1 MHLYLYYLEDI
12 DFDGRNPAWT
22 NWHGKQM
29 SLHDPL
35 KFSAELSAKLASRSR
50 HICVFLGAGSSRA
63 CGLPDISQLKDRV
76 LAALGPEDQ
85 QVLQVTMN
93 GRTLEEALSRLRRI
107 AGLVTAAETIDGLT
121 GETAKL
127 LDATLCKGIVKVLD
141 LHTADITPA
150 WRLAAWAKRSGY
162 RLPLEFFTVNYD
174 LILETAFERM
184 AVPYFDGFIG
194 SLAARFH
201 TDLVEGETGS
211 RAETVPSF
219 FVRLWKL
226 HGSVNW
232 QWNNDRQIVRLGRP
246 VADGEAAAIYPS
258 DLKYEESRRVPFVV
272 LQDRFRRALNQPETL
287 VLISGYAFGDAHL
300 NEMIF
305 EAASRR
311 ERSEFVAFCF
321 GDIPDSLAER
331 ALVTPNLQVV
341 AAKEAV
347 FGGVRAEWKAPN
359 ADADDDLWHDGKF
372 GLRDFAR
379 LAKYLSRSSA
389 SDMSTDAQ
397 LQQLL
402 DGAVKSETE
411 GNGAPSG

>member
-1 MHLYLYYLEDI
+1 MK
-12 DFDGRNPAWT
+12 F
-22 NWHGKQM
+22 
-29 SLHDPL
+29 HDPL

-50 HICVFLGAGSSRA
+50 HVCLFLGAGTSRA
-63 CGLPDISQLKDRV
+63 CGLPDIAQLKHRV
-76 LAALGPEDQ
+76 LAALEAADRQ
-85 QVLQVTMN
+85 ALELTMN

-107 AGLVTAAETIDGLT
+107 AGLVTAPETIDGLT

-127 LDATLCKGIVKVLD
+127 LDAALCKSIVKELD
-141 LHTADITPA
+141 LDAADITPA

-174 LILETAFERM
+174 LIIETAFERM

-194 SLAARFH
+194 SLAARFY
-201 TDLVEGETGS
+201 TDLVEGEAGS
-211 RAETVPSF
+211 GAETVPSF

-232 QWNNDRQIVRLGRP
+232 QWNDDRQVVRLGRP
-246 VADGEAAAIYPS
+246 VANGEAAAIYPS
-258 DLKYEESRRVPFVV
+258 DLKYDESRRVPFVV

-321 GDIPDSLAER
+321 SDIPASLAER
-331 ALVTPNLQVV
+331 ALVTPNLQIV
-341 AAKEAV
+341 AATEAIL
-347 FGGVRAEWKAPN
+347 GGVRADWKAPGAG
-359 ADADDDLWHDGKF
+359 ADNDVWHDGKF

-379 LAKYLSRSSA
+379 LSKFLSRSTA
-389 SDMSTDAQ
+389 TDMSTDSQ

-402 DGAVKSETE
+402 DGVVKPAPE
-411 GNGAPSG
+411 GNGAPDA